1 MGKSKA
7 MQMCRKII
15 SDGYEQASKAKKNGE
30 LVGWATS
37 IFPQEIPEA
46 FGINVVYPENHA
58 AAVSAKHGSL
68 DLCETAESKGYSNDI
83 CSYARVNLGY
93 MYEKQCESLNIPEP
107 DFILCCTNLCNT
119 VEKWYEN
126 LAKHYNIPLIMID
139 TPYNVDYE
147 VTREK
152 IDYIKGQF
160 EEAIKQLEKITGKKF
175 DENKFKKIMDIS
187 SKAGSLWKEAMSLAK
202 NVPSPMGG
210 FDLFNY
216 MAIIVCAR
224 GKQETVDTFTQLV
237 KELKENAANG
247 ETTFRGEEKYRI
259 MYDGIPCWNYLSYKL
274 KLFTKY
280 GINMV
285 GSAYLDT
292 WAIQYESGDLDGM
305 AKAYSALLNNINI
318 DRLID
323 SRTDV
328 IKKFKCNGAVYH
340 MNRSCKI
347 MDFLQYELARKVEE
361 NTGVPYTRFDG
372 DQSDPRN
379 FTKAQFET
387 RIQGLAEIMESNK
400 KQGGNE
406 NE

>member
-1 MGKSKA
+1 
-7 MQMCRKII
+7 
-15 SDGYEQASKAKKNGE
+15 
-30 LVGWATS
+30 
-37 IFPQEIPEA
+37 
-46 FGINVVYPENHA
+46 
-58 AAVSAKHGSL
+58 
-68 DLCETAESKGYSNDI
+68 
-83 CSYARVNLGY
+83 
-93 MYEKQCESLNIPEP
+93 
-107 DFILCCTNLCNT
+107 
-119 VEKWYEN
+119 
-126 LAKHYNIPLIMID
+126 MID

-237 KELKENAANG
+237 KELKENTDNG

-318 DRLID
+318 NRLID

-328 IKKFKCNGAVYH
+328 IKKFKCDGAVYH

-347 MDFLQYELARKVEE
+347 MDFLQ
-361 NTGVPYTRFDG
+361 